1 MIYRNGKIILEIQKE
16 VLELVD
22 KVEEQVQKKIG
33 AIYKGSQ
40 LVWLSI
46 YNAVRSCFGSGI
58 WLQDKPWLQDDV
70 WKYN

>member
-46 YNAVRSCFGSGI
+46 YNAIRSCFGSGI